1 MLQLAAEIA
10 YSHHE
15 RYDGTGYP
23 NGLKG
28 DAIPLAGRIV
38 AVADVFDALT
48 NVRPY
53 KQAWSLEAARTFL
66 IESSGTHF
74 DPKCV
79 EALLRRWPAVLAI
92 REQLSDG
99 TSRDAA

>member
-15 RYDGTGYP
+15 RFDGTGYP

-53 KQAWSLEAARTFL
+53 KQAWTLDAAKNFLLEN
-66 IESSGTHF
+66 SGSHF
-74 DPKCV
+74 DPQCV
-79 EALLRRWPAVLAI
+79 DALLRRWSAVLEI
-92 REQLSDG
+92 RARLDDG
-99 TSRDAA
+99 AVQDAA